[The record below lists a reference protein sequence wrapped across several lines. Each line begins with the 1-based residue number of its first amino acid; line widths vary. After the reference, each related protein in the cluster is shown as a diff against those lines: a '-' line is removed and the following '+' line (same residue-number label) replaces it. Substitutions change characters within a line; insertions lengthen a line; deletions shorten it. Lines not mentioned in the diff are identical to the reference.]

1 MRSVLYINPTIF
13 VIIFFGC
20 SKPSSIL
27 LCLCALKLKQ
37 RLIIFY
43 VSVQSAPNRATASM
57 TQVNLFTA
65 GAVIIIILLIYHYL
79 AKKYHYFLPKP
90 VPCLKPSFLVGSSG
104 PVLLRRQGVTTFMK
118 KVYNSFPDAKLVC
131 Y

>member
-1 MRSVLYINPTIF
+1 MF
-13 VIIFFGC
+13 VCVF
-20 SKPSSIL
+20 
-27 LCLCALKLKQ
+27 LKQ

-43 VSVQSAPNRATASM
+43 VFVQSASNGATVTM

-65 GAVIIIILLIYHYL
+65 GAVIIIILLIYHHL

-90 VPCLKPSFLVGSSG
+90 IPCMKPSFLVGSSG

-118 KVYNSFPDAKLVC
+118 TIYNSFPEAK
-131 Y
+131 